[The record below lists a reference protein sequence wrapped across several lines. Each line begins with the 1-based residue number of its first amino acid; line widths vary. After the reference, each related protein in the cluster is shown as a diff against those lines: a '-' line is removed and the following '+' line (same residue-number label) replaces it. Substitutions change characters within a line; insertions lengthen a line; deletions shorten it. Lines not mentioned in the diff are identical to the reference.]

1 MTDNDVFDTRDKLV
15 NTLEKQ
21 KQNLKAKFR
30 ELMETDTN
38 RLPLEP
44 YERWPKEAR
53 TLFDEYGRVV
63 SEITRR
69 NAQRGQAQLSAF
81 VKELWSRRR
90 PRPRRRPLPTGP
102 HCSLI
107 GFRIRGILAP
117 WCGWRKLSGR
127 AR

>member
-1 MTDNDVFDTRDKLV
+1 MTDAKRTDVFDTRDKLV
-15 NTLEKQ
+15 DTLEKQ

-30 ELMETDTN
+30 ELMETDAN

-44 YERWPKEAR
+44 YEKWPKKAR

-81 VKELWSRRR
+81 VKELNS
-90 PRPRRRPLPTGP
+90 GNE
-102 HCSLI
+102 
-107 GFRIRGILAP
+107 
-117 WCGWRKLSGR
+117 LSPEAAQWWWNR
-127 AR
+127 Y

>member
-15 NTLEKQ
+15 DTLEKQ

-30 ELMETDTN
+30 EIMETDTN

-44 YERWPKEAR
+44 YERWSKEAR

-69 NAQRGQAQLSAF
+69 NAQRDQAQLSAF
-81 VKELWSRRR
+81 MKELNS
-90 PRPRRRPLPTGP
+90 GNE
-102 HCSLI
+102 
-107 GFRIRGILAP
+107 
-117 WCGWRKLSGR
+117 LSPEA
-127 AR
+127 ARW

>member
-21 KQNLKAKFR
+21 KQDLKAKFR

-44 YERWPKEAR
+44 SERWPKEAR

-69 NAQRGQAQLSAF
+69 NAQRDQAQLSAF
-81 VKELWSRRR
+81 MKELNS
-90 PRPRRRPLPTGP
+90 G
-102 HCSLI
+102 SE
-107 GFRIRGILAP
+107 
-117 WCGWRKLSGR
+117 LSPEA
-127 AR
+127 ARWWWNRY

>member
-1 MTDNDVFDTRDKLV
+1 MTDNAVFNTRGTLV
-15 NTLEKQ
+15 DTLEKQ

-30 ELMETDTN
+30 EIMETDTN

-53 TLFDEYGRVV
+53 TLFDEYQKVV

-81 VKELWSRRR
+81 VKELNSD
-90 PRPRRRPLPTGP
+90 
-102 HCSLI
+102 SE
-107 GFRIRGILAP
+107 
-117 WCGWRKLSGR
+117 LSPEA
-127 AR
+127 ARWWWNRY

>member
-30 ELMETDTN
+30 EIMETDTN

-81 VKELWSRRR
+81 VKELKS
-90 PRPRRRPLPTGP
+90 G
-102 HCSLI
+102 SE
-107 GFRIRGILAP
+107 
-117 WCGWRKLSGR
+117 LSPEA
-127 AR
+127 ARWWWNRY

>member
-21 KQNLKAKFR
+21 KQDLKAKFC

-44 YERWPKEAR
+44 SERWPKEAR
-53 TLFDEYGRVV
+53 TLFDEYQKVV

-81 VKELWSRRR
+81 MKELNS
-90 PRPRRRPLPTGP
+90 GNE
-102 HCSLI
+102 
-107 GFRIRGILAP
+107 
-117 WCGWRKLSGR
+117 LSPKAAQWWWNR
-127 AR
+127 Y